1 MKSPFHS
8 KMLLIFL
15 NSYNKI
21 TGTSLYILLH
31 GILTQHYVTKYS
43 LTLYTMYKAQLLPL
57 LLLMKRQLNA
67 IGQLCDGCVR
77 NGKCH
82 QTLNTL

>member
-1 MKSPFHS
+1 MKLPFHS
-8 KMLLIFL
+8 KMSLVFL

-31 GILTQHYVTKYS
+31 DILRQHDVTKYS

-57 LLLMKRQLNA
+57 SLLTKRQLNA
-67 IGQLCDGCVR
+67 IGQ
-77 NGKCH
+77 
-82 QTLNTL
+82 

>member
-1 MKSPFHS
+1 MKLPFHS
-8 KMLLIFL
+8 KMSLIFL

-31 GILTQHYVTKYS
+31 DILRQHYVTKYS

-67 IGQLCDGCVR
+67 IGQ
-77 NGKCH
+77 
-82 QTLNTL
+82 

>member
-67 IGQLCDGCVR
+67 IGQ
-77 NGKCH
+77 
-82 QTLNTL
+82 